1 MRNRARVVAVA
12 LFASVLVWLGLVLA
26 GPISPGLAVLAA
38 QQPPA
43 QATALPSPA
52 GREPAWAFPVQAG
65 SLPAEAP
72 GPKSLPGSTKSYTT
86 PEIDDRR
93 NPPDWFPDT
102 HAPAPS
108 IVRTGRGDAL
118 ACGSCH
124 LMSGLGHPES
134 ADLTGFTAAYL
145 VQQMAD
151 FKAGTRHDYARMNG
165 ISKAVS
171 DDEARQAAEWFA
183 SLPRQKFVRVVEAA
197 MVPRTFVGQGR
208 MRFVDPQGGMEPIG
222 KRIITVPDD
231 VELVRRRDP
240 RSGFT
245 VYVPPGSV
253 ARGRSLVETGAGG
266 KTVACAICHG
276 EGMKGLA
283 NVPRL
288 AGVHPIYLA
297 RQLHLFKDGTRKGPD
312 APLMT
317 KPVTRLTDDDILNIS
332 AYLGGLPPG

>member
-1 MRNRARVVAVA
+1 MRKHSGVIAGA
-12 LFASVLVWLGLVLA
+12 LFA
-26 GPISPGLAVLAA
+26 AVLAFVGAASLGPAAHA
-38 QQPPA
+38 QQSPA
-43 QATALPSPA
+43 QATALPSPT

-65 SLPAEAP
+65 SLPAEPA

-86 PEIDDRR
+86 PEIDDLL

-102 HAPAPS
+102 HPAAPP
-108 IVRTGRGDAL
+108 IVQKGHGDAL

-145 VQQMAD
+145 IQQMAD
-151 FKAGTRHDYARMNG
+151 FKTATRHDYARMNG

-183 SLPRQKFVRVVEAA
+183 SLPRQKWVRVVEAA
-197 MVPRTFVGQGR
+197 MVPKTFVGQGR
-208 MRFVDPQGGMEPIG
+208 MRYLDLQGGMEPIG

-231 VELVRRRDP
+231 LDRVRRRDP

-253 ARGRSLVETGAGG
+253 AKGKSLVETGAGG
-266 KTVACAICHG
+266 KTVTCVICHG

-297 RQLHLFKDGTRKGPD
+297 RQLHLFRDGTRNGPD
-312 APLMT
+312 APLM
-317 KPVTRLTDDDILNIS
+317 KRPVMRLTDDDILNIA